1 MKKINYLALAS
12 IAALAM
18 GSCSNDDMGLV
29 GGSNELRVNGTINEI
44 KTRATDTDFEADDV
58 IGLIGTGIE
67 NVGYAYNG
75 SAFAPQASAVKV
87 ADSNSI
93 SAYYPYT
100 ADLSAD
106 EISFNVASD
115 ENIDFLFAPAVTVT
129 PDNPTANF
137 AFSHKMSKLKITVVD
152 ADNQFT
158 AESLTLTLSNVATTG
173 KFNPSTG
180 LVSPDA
186 ANGTLSSAIEAGTPM
201 SFIVPSYAEAN
212 TAAIVATVGVSN
224 GDFYV
229 ANITPALAA
238 GTQYN
243 VSLTIKKNNPDL
255 NVGGSITDWEHNE
268 MGDVDMG
275 KGEKP
280 YTLAVG
286 DFLLKSGKTVE
297 PTAENA
303 STYESDIVG
312 VVYFVGN
319 PQPSTL
325 YSSVVTADKD
335 ILKAEASEATRG
347 LAIAVK
353 NANENAGRFSTSK
366 DQIYTDWLNSSDPA
380 YPSVAQI
387 FIPSA
392 WNTGNTTP
400 TQLSGYNNTRIFQLA
415 AEDKS
420 YDMSILNNMLS
431 DYQNSNAVSNASNW
445 YLPSYGEFSE
455 IYKNYDVIVASLAKV
470 DAELPAYDDT
480 TDTSAPTAE
489 NFYWTSDF
497 RNATNQ
503 FVSVLKP
510 VSNIGRAILDK
521 GSSANRGWFRLSVA
535 F

>member
-1 MKKINYLALAS
+1 MKNFQFLALAS

-18 GSCSNDDMGLV
+18 GSCSNEDLGLA
-29 GGSNELRVNGTINEI
+29 GGNNELRVNGTINEI
-44 KTRATDTDFEADDV
+44 KTRATDTDFQADDV

-75 SAFAPQASAVKV
+75 SAFAPQTSAVKV
-87 ADSNSI
+87 TDSNSI

-115 ENIDFLFAPAVTVT
+115 ENVDFLFAPAVTVT

-137 AFSHKMSKLKITVVD
+137 AFSHKMSKLKVTVVD

-173 KFNPSTG
+173 KFNTSTG

-186 ANGTLSSAIEAGTPM
+186 ANGTLSSEIEAGTPK

-255 NVGGSITDWEHNE
+255 NVGGSITDWEQNE

-303 STYESDIVG
+303 STYASDIVG

-325 YSSVVTADKD
+325 YSGVVASNKD
-335 ILKAEASEATRG
+335 VLLAKYSGCTHG
-347 LAIAVK
+347 LAVAVK
-353 NANENAGRFSTSK
+353 NANNDVADRLFTGKLNYSTWWSEHSETDGSGLFTGTGFNNATIPTQMIGFNNTAIIKTAKEEGSETNAETLLSQLNQFDSDYAVAGASSWYLPSFAEFAQIANEYDKISSSLNLINCSLTRFSTSA
-366 DQIYTDWLNSSDPA
+366 TPA
-380 YPSVAQI
+380 
-387 FIPSA
+387 
-392 WNTGNTTP
+392 T
-400 TQLSGYNNTRIFQLA
+400 
-415 AEDKS
+415 
-420 YDMSILNNMLS
+420 
-431 DYQNSNAVSNASNW
+431 
-445 YLPSYGEFSE
+445 
-455 IYKNYDVIVASLAKV
+455 
-470 DAELPAYDDT
+470 
-480 TDTSAPTAE
+480 E
-489 NFYWTSDF
+489 NFYWASDY
-497 RNATNQ
+497 RNNDNQ
-503 FVSVLKP
+503 WVSV
-510 VSNIGRAILDK
+510 IGTLAEGNNFVNRASGSMK
-521 GSSANRGWFRLSVA
+521 GYFRFAIA